1 MKAETLVP
9 IRKGAESALRLSMLL
24 WGQAGNGKT
33 TWAAT
38 APGDKLWLSFG
49 DSEHASVS
57 GRDDVHV
64 MDLSS
69 QTPDKIFQH
78 GIGPS
83 PFGLDAALYEMKN
96 IKTVVCDSLTAVQ
109 YLGLQKAVS
118 DGIGASKGFAPSMQ
132 APGRGAFGGRNQNLL
147 GVMKSLLSVTNK
159 HRVNII
165 FTAHENDP
173 VTRVDSR
180 GTESVDFIGMS
191 LGGQLVNNVSA
202 QISEIWN
209 LRQEPMGKRNRIVT
223 TRVSGARK
231 PMKTRMF
238 NQKGESSFVLN
249 YDPERPDA
257 GLDQMTLAKFYEQ
270 WAKSGFR
277 RIMMPSTRP
286 GGDGDDNKVTRLG
299 PQSI

>member
-1 MKAETLVP
+1 MNGVLFP
-9 IRKGAESALRLSMLL
+9 IKKGAETSLRISMLL
-24 WGQAGNGKT
+24 WGQAGVGKT

-57 GRDDVHV
+57 GRSDVLV

-69 QTPDKIFQH
+69 VSPDDIFKH
-78 GIGPS
+78 GIGANPY
-83 PFGLDAALYEMKN
+83 GLDKVLYEQRN

-118 DGIGASKGFAPSMQ
+118 DGVGAGKGFMPSMQ
-132 APGRGAFGGRNQNLL
+132 VPGRGAFGGRNQNLL
-147 GVMKSLLSVTNK
+147 GIMKSMLSVTNK

-173 VTRVDSR
+173 VTRQDGR
-180 GTESVDFIGMS
+180 GSEIVDFISMS

-209 LRQEPMGKRNRIVT
+209 FRQEPSGKRNRIVT
-223 TRVSGARK
+223 TRVSGARR
-231 PMKTRMF
+231 PMKTRLF
-238 NQKGESSFVLN
+238 DQKGESSFVLN
-249 YDPERPDA
+249 YDPEKDDNDPN
-257 GLDQMTLAKFYEQ
+257 QMTIAGFYDK
-270 WAKSGFR
+270 WAKRGFR
-277 RIMMPSTRP
+277 RISVPSTRK
-286 GGDGDDNKVTRLG
+286 GGDDVDNTVIKLG
-299 PQSI
+299 AHSG